1 MILDNLSPGNN
12 VPEEVN
18 VVIEIPSHGSP
29 VKYELD
35 KESGA
40 LIVDRFMT
48 APMFYPCNYGFVP
61 HTLSDDGDPVDVLVV
76 TPLPLISGS
85 IIASRPV
92 AMLKMTDEAGVDAK
106 ILAVPSSDLH
116 TQYDDVQS
124 YKDLP
129 KELIQQITHF
139 FEHYKKLEPNKWVNV
154 EEWSGVEEAHAEILA
169 SIERYEQSVKD

>member
-1 MILDNLSPGNN
+1 MNLDNLSPGKNL
-12 VPEEVN
+12 PEEVN

-35 KESGA
+35 KDSGA
-40 LIVDRFMT
+40 LIVDRFLT

-76 TPLPLISGS
+76 TPMPLISGS
-85 IIASRPV
+85 IISSRPV
-92 AMLKMTDEAGVDAK
+92 GMLKMSDEAGMDAK
-106 ILAVPSSDLH
+106 ILAVPSSRLH
-116 TQYDDVQS
+116 TQYDDVAS

-139 FEHYKKLEPNKWVNV
+139 FEHYKKLEPNKWVKV
-154 EEWSGVEEAHAEILA
+154 EEWVGVKEAQAEIV
-169 SIERYEQSVKD
+169 EGVKRYESAKA

>member
-1 MILDNLSPGNN
+1 MILDNLSPGDKL
-12 VPEEVN
+12 PEEVN

-85 IIASRPV
+85 IIAARPV
-92 AMLKMTDEAGVDAK
+92 GMLKMSDESGIDAK
-106 ILAVPSSDLH
+106 ILAVPSSKLH
-116 TQYDDVQS
+116 TQYDNVKS
-124 YKDLP
+124 HKDLP
-129 KELIQQITHF
+129 MELIQQITHF
-139 FEHYKKLEPNKWVNV
+139 FEHYKKLEPNKWVKV
-154 EEWSGVEEAHAEILA
+154 EEWVGVEEAHAEILA
-169 SIERYEQSVKD
+169 GVERYEGDKA